1 MGALGD
7 WEVNANLPPI
17 QHCAKVEVGK
27 QLVCGIEAKFFYV
40 EKKHLCQSASS
51 LQQSHRQ
58 CSQRWEKQN
67 PATKGFD
74 QKLGGSVKR
83 FVSPGRIFHPG
94 QPCTSQ
100 EVQTSQTPSPSPF
113 INSIFTLGSFLD
125 LGFSQGGGWS
135 NEGWWWTFLSHDERR
150 LAITIQ
156 LGLVKLKALTFQY
169 MALTLKI
176 QHSALTL
183 Y

>member
-1 MGALGD
+1 M
-7 WEVNANLPPI
+7 
-17 QHCAKVEVGK
+17 
-27 QLVCGIEAKFFYV
+27 

-51 LQQSHRQ
+51 LQQSHHQ

-67 PATKGFD
+67 PATKRFD
-74 QKLGGSVKR
+74 QKSSASVKS
-83 FVSPGRIFHPG
+83 FVSPGQIFHPG

-100 EVQTSQTPSPSPF
+100 EAQTSQTPSPSPF

-156 LGLVKLKALTFQY
+156 LGLVNLRPWPSNIRPWPWKSNIVPWPCTTGPH
-169 MALTLKI
+169 LTLVNGPWPWNRT
-176 QHSALTL
+176 LTCTWFL
-183 Y
+183 TMAYAPVCVNSE